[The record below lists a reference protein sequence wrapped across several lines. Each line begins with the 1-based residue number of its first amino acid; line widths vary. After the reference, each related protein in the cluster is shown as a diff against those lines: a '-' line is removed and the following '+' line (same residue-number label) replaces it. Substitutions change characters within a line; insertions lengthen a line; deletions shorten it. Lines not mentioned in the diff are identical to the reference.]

1 MKLKKALLFAVIT
14 LVVLASAFF
23 AFSSRHTDK
32 TMRAILSPTS
42 WQHMVTPGE
51 LSKGHAFLESNCAA
65 CHTPVKGVEAKNCIV
80 CHADN
85 LAVLQRQPSAFHA
98 NIGECSACHREHQGR
113 VASTTKMDHVA
124 LARIGIKQLES
135 DPQRDGAEV
144 AQIKRWLEEA
154 ANFPPPGKSQFGEIG
169 LAVPF
174 AFSHLQPEEALLN
187 CASCHSTKDRH
198 RGLFGNDCAQC
209 HATAKWTLPDFRHPS
224 SASQSCSQCHQA
236 PPSHYM
242 MHFKMIS
249 MSVAHME
256 KAEVNQCFLCH
267 QTTSWNDI
275 KGVGF
280 YKHH

>member
-1 MKLKKALLFAVIT
+1 MKLKTALLFAVIT
-14 LVVLASAFF
+14 FVLLASAFF
-23 AFSSRHTDK
+23 VFSSRHRDK
-32 TMRAILSPTS
+32 TMGAILSPAS
-42 WQHMVTPGE
+42 WQHMVAPGE

-98 NIGECSACHREHQGR
+98 DIGQCSSCHLEHQGP
-113 VASTTKMDHVA
+113 VARTTKMDHVA
-124 LARIGIKQLES
+124 LARIGIKQLERE
-135 DPQRDGAEV
+135 PQQGGADV

-154 ANFPPPGKSQFGEIG
+154 ASSPQLDKSQPGEIG
-169 LAVPF
+169 VAAQF
-174 AFSHLQPEEALLN
+174 ALSHLQPEEALLN
-187 CASCHSTKDRH
+187 CAACHSTKDRH
-198 RGLFGNDCAQC
+198 LGLFGNDCAQC
-209 HATAKWTLPDFRHPS
+209 HVTAKWTLPDFRHPS

-242 MHFKMIS
+242 MHFQMMS
-249 MSVAHME
+249 MKIAHME

>member
-1 MKLKKALLFAVIT
+1 MKLKTALLFAVMT
-14 LVVLASAFF
+14 FVLLASAFF
-23 AFSSRHTDK
+23 VFSSRHRDK
-32 TMRAILSPTS
+32 TMSAILSSAS
-42 WQHMVTPGE
+42 WQHMVASGE
-51 LSKGHAFLESNCAA
+51 LSKGHAFLENNCAA

-98 NIGECSACHREHQGR
+98 DIGECSTCHLEHQGR

-124 LARIGIKQLES
+124 LARIGIKRLEREQ
-135 DPQRDGAEV
+135 QRGGTDV
-144 AQIKRWLEEA
+144 AQIKRWLDEA
-154 ANFPPPGKSQFGEIG
+154 AHSPQPGNSQPGEIG
-169 LAVPF
+169 VAAQFDL
-174 AFSHLQPEEALLN
+174 SHLQPEEALLN
-187 CASCHSTKDRH
+187 CAACHSTKDRH
-198 RGLFGNDCAQC
+198 LGLFGNDCAQC
-209 HATAKWTLPDFRHPS
+209 HVTAKWTLPEFRHPS

-242 MHFKMIS
+242 MHFQMIDQKICQQPN
-249 MSVAHME
+249 A
-256 KAEVNQCFLCH
+256 KVNQCFLCH